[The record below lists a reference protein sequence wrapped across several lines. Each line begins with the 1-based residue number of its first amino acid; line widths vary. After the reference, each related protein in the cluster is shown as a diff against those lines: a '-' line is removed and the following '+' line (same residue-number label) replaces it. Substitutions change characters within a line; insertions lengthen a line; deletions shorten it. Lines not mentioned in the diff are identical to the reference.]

1 MGKKEKFEFRMDE
14 MSGDH
19 EIYKGVFETTMG
31 IMSLITALYLLLIGN
46 GIDPVAAVASFLSG
60 LIPTSTQV
68 ITAVLEGGMEIVGF
82 FGIQSM
88 VYTAVLRHTETEWAK
103 SNKEML
109 LQGKWLHIHDKDN
122 VRIGVVDIEQNF
134 TQLKVKA
141 FNINPLSP
149 SISNKGRTKWSYIT
163 CKLYPRELTGI
174 EFFGSYAARKA
185 DGTINQGIHI
195 FHTMDVSSETGIPM
209 YLNGNFCD
217 SFRVSE
223 REVDDISDRKGEIHL
238 FRMTPALEEI
248 IYNCNGVDYVRL
260 GSILKESGLED
271 EPFYQMLSRV
281 VAKYTK

>member
-1 MGKKEKFEFRMDE
+1 MEKREKFEFRMDS

-46 GIDPVAAVASFLSG
+46 GIDPVSAIAGFLSG
-60 LIPTSTQV
+60 LIPASTQV
-68 ITAVLEGGMEIVGF
+68 ITAVLEAVMEIAGF

-88 VYTAVLRHTETEWAK
+88 VYGAVMRHTETEWAK
-103 SNKEML
+103 NNKEML

-122 VRIGVVDIEQNF
+122 VRIGVVDIDQNF

-141 FNINPLSP
+141 FNINPLDP
-149 SISNKGRTKWSYIT
+149 KISDKGRTKWSYIT
-163 CKLYPRELTGI
+163 SKLYPRELTGI

-185 DGTINQGIHI
+185 DGTINQGVHI

-209 YLNGNFCD
+209 YLNGHFCD

-223 REVDDISDRKGEIHL
+223 QVVDDINNRKGEIHL
-238 FRMTPALEEI
+238 FRMTPALEDLIFIE
-248 IYNCNGVDYVRL
+248 NGVDYARL
-260 GSILKESGLED
+260 GNILKETSLED
-271 EPFYQMLSRV
+271 EPFYRMLSKV
-281 VAKYTK
+281 VAKHTK